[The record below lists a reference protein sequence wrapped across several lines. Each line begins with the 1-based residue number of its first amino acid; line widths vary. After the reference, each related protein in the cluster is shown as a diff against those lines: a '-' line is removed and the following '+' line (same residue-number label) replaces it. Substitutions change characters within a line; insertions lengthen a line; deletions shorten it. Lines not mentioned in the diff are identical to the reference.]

1 MRGEK
6 MFIKNKYSSTLK
18 KIDKFITDDNFKDT
32 LYLLIGSIENLS
44 GCNITLNYHNKCGYI
59 NWSSRRNAE
68 DIDLKIIIDEKYIE
82 YIFTTGNNNQQYYGK
97 FYKTKNHA
105 ISIINKYNNIKYSS
119 NKIISTNK
127 REISVFNTDLIETFK
142 YIENNNM
149 CYQIIY
155 DTKIPLSNLTSK
167 LINKNTKQRYFRT
180 PQNFLIKLEESLEP
194 NLIDYYIGY
203 NPYKYLDINQN
214 LKPLSKEDYLNY
226 LNNGILDQNLVNN
239 LKFKRLHK

>member
-1 MRGEK
+1 
-6 MFIKNKYSSTLK
+6 MFIKNKYSSALK

-32 LYLLIGSIENLS
+32 LYLLIESIESLND
-44 GCNITLNYHNKCGYI
+44 CNISLNYHNKCGYI
-59 NWSSRRNAE
+59 NYSSRRNAE

-105 ISIINKYNNIKYSS
+105 ISIINKYNNISYSS

-127 REISVFNTDLIETFK
+127 KEISLFNTGLIETFK
-142 YIENNNM
+142 YIENNNI

-155 DTKIPLSNLTSK
+155 DKKIPLANLDSK
-167 LINKNTKQRYFRT
+167 LINKNIKQKYFRT
-180 PQNFLIKLEESLEP
+180 PQNFLIKLEENSKED
-194 NLIDYYIGY
+194 NLTNYYIGY

-214 LKPLSKEDYLNY
+214 LRSFSKEEYLNY
-226 LNNGILDQNLVNN
+226 LNSGILDQNLVDN